1 MQFIYVLPG
10 WEGSLHDGR
19 VLRDA
24 ISRPQGLRVPRG
36 NYYLVDVGYCNA
48 NGFLVPYRGQ
58 PYHLQEFDGDQ
69 EYFNM
74 KHSKARNVK
83 SVLEEEDEYDNNDED
98 KENEAE
104 NGEVEYVT
112 NISPSDEWLAFR
124 NNICILKIMVF
135 MVQMVTGTCDRG
147 RGKNK
152 QYWNEDEVEVLVDVL
167 QELTGD
173 SLWKVDGG
181 FKNNYMVEYNSLSD
195 VLMQSG
201 CQWDDVENKVNCEK
215 MIGISVG
222 DALNEDEV
230 FMVPSTQNPPVVPST
245 SHTKKYKK
253 SPPT

>member
-1 MQFIYVLPG
+1 MTQRFTLKLEAWLCRYATLHAIYNLAHYPIVGIGPLPNKLGGLVFITPLINPNMQFIYVLPS

-112 NISPSDEWLAFR
+112 NISPR
-124 NNICILKIMVF
+124 
-135 MVQMVTGTCDRG
+135 QMVTGTCDRG

-173 SLWKVDGG
+173 PLWKVDGG
-181 FKNNYMVEYNSLSD
+181 FKNNYMVE
-195 VLMQSG
+195 VRKR
-201 CQWDDVENKVNCEK
+201 CWD
-215 MIGISVG
+215 MSIS
-222 DALNEDEV
+222 
-230 FMVPSTQNPPVVPST
+230 
-245 SHTKKYKK
+245 
-253 SPPT
+253 